1 MPGLDAQGLDAL
13 LERRISIEL
22 GHSFVAGA
30 AHVRGLKHHQ
40 RHAIVDA
47 GHRQRE
53 RRKALA
59 RHRHHV
65 THLAGGQQAR
75 ADRARSVQEVDGDRR
90 RAAGHAVNPGVAA
103 IAHSPALRRHGRL
116 HGHIALHVGVER
128 QHPHRGGV
136 ALWFY
141 QATFQRKR
149 HHRGQ
154 HVAAVGAG
162 VHGVFVRL
170 QLGEQKIQRHAR
182 RTAGADDANLAG
194 QRVGAAQSVNLAPVR
209 RAHHG
214 QQHAVAGGHVGGQVR
229 GQKKRAARAAAT
241 HKEGGDG
248 SLHGPIVGPMGA
260 ALYPSRPAMAL
271 QGLAAVKGLHQH
283 DGVA

>member
-1 MPGLDAQGLDAL
+1 MPGLDAQGFDAL

-40 RHAIVDA
+40 RHAVVNA
-47 GHRQRE
+47 GHRQGE
-53 RRKALA
+53 GYKALA
-59 RHRHHV
+59 RDCHHV
-65 THLAGGQQAR
+65 TYLAGGEQAR
-75 ADRARSVQEVDGDRR
+75 ANRTRGIQKIDGDGR
-90 RAAGHAVNPGVAA
+90 RAAGHTVNPGVAV

-170 QLGEQKIQRHAR
+170 QLGEQKVERHAR
-182 RTAGADDANLAG
+182 RAAGADDADLAG
-194 QRVGAAQSVNLAPVR
+194 QRVGAAHAVDLPAIR

-214 QQHAVAGGHVGGQVR
+214 QQHPVAGGHVGGQVR

-271 QGLAAVKGLHQH
+271 QGLAAVKGLHQN